1 MPFVKNGDKVVP
13 GDPLCVIE
21 ELAPGPGTYEDDGLV
36 RASIPGTVKIDMLNY
51 LVEVRGP
58 NAEKKLLQPKEI
70 VYGEVV
76 AMRNELA
83 QLRVAR
89 NMEEVLSARAYSA
102 VLHISQVGKPVNSLY
117 DAVRPGDLVKVKVL
131 AGPPYQLT
139 LKGPRLGVILAYC
152 GNCGHPLYKI
162 ENQLQCPY
170 CGRVEERLVSPDYV
184 LKAKRPKKRDQKHED
199 KKVRH

>member
-1 MPFVKNGDKVVP
+1 MPFVKNGDYVAP

-21 ELAPGPGTYEDDGLV
+21 ELAPGPGTYEDDGTV
-36 RASIPGTVKIDMLNY
+36 RASIPGVVRIDMINY
-51 LVEVRGP
+51 IIEVRGP

-89 NMEEVLSARAYSA
+89 NMDEVLKARAYSA
-102 VLHISQVGKPVNSLY
+102 VLHISQVGKQVESLY
-117 DAVRPGDLVKVKVL
+117 DVIRPGDLVKVKVVS
-131 AGPPYQLT
+131 GPPYQLT

-152 GNCGHPLYKI
+152 SNCGHPLYKI
-162 ENQLQCPY
+162 ENQLECPY

-184 LKAKRPKKRDQKHED
+184 LKGRRPRRKED
-199 KKVRH
+199 RR